1 MRFFFKLD
9 MWPAQDEGMTMK
21 KATAADRF
29 ALGAALIESSNV
41 LVPRQVAQDWAPRH
55 GTYATPG
62 LGSSGKLPCLSHAN
76 VSTISSPSRF

>member
-1 MRFFFKLD
+1 
-9 MWPAQDEGMTMK
+9 MK

-41 LVPRQVAQDWAPRH
+41 LVDRQVAQDWAPRH